1 MRKHLHIVSFL
12 FILMLVSTVTR
23 IVAQT
28 NNDTTNQRS
37 SLKKTGYWEEKWANG
52 KIKSKGYYVRGKRV
66 GNWKFYSK
74 DGKSYY
80 QGTLIDGKRNGWWYL
95 TSTDDN
101 TKLDGTN
108 WIKGRCVGHATMS
121 W

>member
-1 MRKHLHIVSFL
+1 MF
-12 FILMLVSTVTR
+12 VSTGTH
-23 IVAQT
+23 IIAQT
-28 NNDTTNQRS
+28 NSDTTNQRS
-37 SLKKTGYWEEKWANG
+37 SFKKTGYWEEKWANG

-74 DGKSYY
+74 DGKTYY
-80 QGTLIDGKRNGWWYL
+80 QGILIDGKRNGWWYL